1 VLILNNI
8 LQYLTFIITRILFS
22 ICMCFNI
29 FLSMLT
35 FFYRRGNILKV
46 VNIVETA
53 SKTNKEALFLF
64 WPQLCMCTRVHSAY
78 T

>member
-1 VLILNNI
+1 
-8 LQYLTFIITRILFS
+8 
-22 ICMCFNI
+22 
-29 FLSMLT
+29 MLT